1 IKGETKPFKMR
12 SCISVFIALF
22 VSNCFLLEVSSQW
35 PSRKSFAFKK
45 FKKFSWDNCGKPDA
59 PIFVKTLHVYPNP
72 IPSPGYVLAPA
83 SATTSIDLLSPL
95 PVNLTLEREVD
106 GAWVKIPCV
115 DDLGSCYYP
124 DACDWLV
131 EFFMAITGLC
141 PPGVPI
147 RPCSCPLK
155 AGDYVWP
162 STGTYIPNF
171 SLSDR
176 LTHFRLQII
185 LGNSEKELGCLKV
198 NFSVA
203 SVLHQHNEM

>member
-1 IKGETKPFKMR
+1 MK

-22 VSNCFLLEVSSQW
+22 VFNCFVLDVSS
-35 PSRKSFAFKK
+35 RKRFTFKK

-59 PIFVKTLHVYPNP
+59 PITVKTLHVYPNP
-72 IPSPGYVLAPA
+72 IPSPGYILAPA
-83 SATTSIDLLSPL
+83 LVTTSIDLLSPL

-124 DACDWLV
+124 DACNQLV
-131 EFFMAITGLC
+131 QLFMTMTGLC
-141 PPGVPI
+141 PPGVHI
-147 RPCSCPLK
+147 SPCICPLK

-162 STGTYIPNF
+162 STGTYIPDF

-176 LTHFRLQII
+176 LTHFRFQII

-198 NFSVA
+198 NFSVI
-203 SVLHQHNEM
+203 SILHYQHNEM